1 MSRANQCFLDSVDQT
16 DLVSVVVES
25 EQAIADISD

>member
-16 DLVSVVVES
+16 DLVSVVVGS
-25 EQAIADISD
+25 EQTIADIAD